1 MLDKWIK
8 HSENDKVK
16 NRFHPEVMLDSF
28 QYLLKHGSENDFKQL
43 LHLFKQVQPFENSF
57 WLDPKLFLS
66 EHTFDLYLLGF
77 TNSEIAKIRGVS
89 RQSSSVRLELS
100 LSKTEESLDSI
111 EETHLK
117 NRKIMK
123 AISLGIVILMVE
135 KEKDLSLMENVLKTK
150 YKNLRIKYVT
160 YVKLGGNP
168 NVFSIVDVDKRFT
181 PVTDSDSLSVFK
193 CIKQGKG
200 NVQIANELGIP
211 YQKVLKLRKKLDKIE
226 NPLQII

>member
-1 MLDKWIK
+1 MLDKLIK
-8 HSENDKVK
+8 DSENDKVK
-16 NRFHPEVMLDSF
+16 NRFHPKVMLDSF

-77 TNSEIAKIRGVS
+77 TTSEIAKIRGVS
-89 RQSSSVRLELS
+89 RQSSNVRLELS
-100 LSKTEESLDSI
+100 LSKTEESLDTI

-135 KEKDLSLMENVLKTK
+135 KEKDLSLMEKVLKTK

-160 YVKLGGNP
+160 YVKLGGKP

-181 PVTDSDSLSVFK
+181 PVTDSDSLSVFN